1 MDPILVEI
9 YRTVIDAAP
18 YVLAAY
24 ALLWIGLM
32 GYIALGIRRISAL
45 EKQVDV
51 LEDAVSRR
59 GVGA

>member
-24 ALLWIGLM
+24 LLLWLGLM
-32 GYIALGIRRISAL
+32 GYIFLGVRRVSAL
-45 EKQVDV
+45 EKQVGV
-51 LEDAVSRR
+51 LEDVVNRR
-59 GVGA
+59 SAGV